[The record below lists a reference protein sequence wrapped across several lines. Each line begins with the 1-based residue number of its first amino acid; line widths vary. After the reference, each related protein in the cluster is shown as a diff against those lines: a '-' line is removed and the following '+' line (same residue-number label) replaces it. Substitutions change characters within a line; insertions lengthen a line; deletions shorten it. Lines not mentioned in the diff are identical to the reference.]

1 MTKKQK
7 KEIAMKIEKY
17 IDFTYDAEDDVP
29 TIAGLCVYL
38 GITKEQFNLW
48 ENEDKF
54 LSKAIK
60 RAKNQIEHFF
70 ISRSAL
76 KRINN
81 TTAHFYLNN
90 VFNYSKGGENITEN
104 GDFALKITVDENN

>member
-7 KEIAMKIEKY
+7 KEMTQKIEKY
-17 IDFTYDAEDDVP
+17 INFTYDAEDDVP

-38 GITKEQFNLW
+38 DITKEEFSLW
-48 ENEDKF
+48 ENNDKV
-54 LSKAIK
+54 LSKAVK
-60 RAKNQIEHFF
+60 KAKNQIEHFF

-90 VFNYSKGGENITEN
+90 AFNYSKGRESTAES